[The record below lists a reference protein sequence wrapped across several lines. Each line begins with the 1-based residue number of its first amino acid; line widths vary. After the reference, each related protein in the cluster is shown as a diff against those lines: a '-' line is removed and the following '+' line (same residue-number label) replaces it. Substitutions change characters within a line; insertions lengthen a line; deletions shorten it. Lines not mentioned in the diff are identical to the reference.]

1 MVLKLTSLLGIDSNH
16 ALGPIQFLFSFAE
29 GKSVFQEKAG

>member
-16 ALGPIQFLFSFAE
+16 ALGPILFSFAE
-29 GKSVFQEKAG
+29 GKSVFQGKAGQ